1 MKQNI
6 ILSVVLSILGMNIN
20 NAQFRTRDRMDRLES
35 FDNQRFSWGFFL
47 SGNNFDYKLNLDPTN
62 GMSQNKQ
69 RNLIHSESSTGFG
82 TGLIGKMSINDF
94 LDLRVEPGLHFVERK
109 VVFDK
114 MNDFLLI
121 DAFSDTAIATPQN
134 FNTDRVRSVKSTYLD
149 IPILLEFHMDRWY
162 NSRPYIAGGVNY
174 LTNLQSN
181 ENADEDNSQG
191 VFRTTT
197 HNFAWTAE
205 LGLQFYFNR
214 FKLTPAIRGTFFVNN
229 ELVKDN
235 PNTPPYWAGGITTAQ
250 TRAFMFVLKFE

>member
-1 MKQNI
+1 
-6 ILSVVLSILGMNIN
+6 
-20 NAQFRTRDRMDRLES
+20 
-35 FDNQRFSWGFFL
+35 
-47 SGNNFDYKLNLDPTN
+47 
-62 GMSQNKQ
+62 
-69 RNLIHSESSTGFG
+69 
-82 TGLIGKMSINDF
+82 
-94 LDLRVEPGLHFVERK
+94 
-109 VVFDK
+109 
-114 MNDFLLI
+114 
-121 DAFSDTAIATPQN
+121 
-134 FNTDRVRSVKSTYLD
+134 
-149 IPILLEFHMDRWY
+149 MDRWY